1 MKTKITL
8 IIVILLVATLLN
20 PSFAMASGHQANVFI
35 VHGIPG
41 QDVSP
46 DLDPALP
53 VDVSVNGACALPG
66 FKFGEIVGPLPLDPG
81 DYEIAISL
89 ANPDNPCSND
99 PVLGP
104 ITLPFEAGKAYSV
117 VAHLTE
123 AGGLTAS
130 LFTENISR
138 VKPPKARVIVHHTAA
153 APAVDISIVRG
164 PVPTLVIEDFSNGLD
179 LGRRGF
185 DRQGRQRRLL
195 VNSFHGLTAGKIS
208 HDYGK
213 PGFFDIG
220 AQEHIFMDIISPQK
234 FQIVFMIFEFEG
246 VNLIHGQFINE
257 NDRCVLHGS
266 VLGQPEQNVFRVAI
280 PAADHHMIFILNF
293 FQPPPLLDPLFH
305 KNRCDGC
312 RKQRH

>member
-89 ANPDNPCSND
+89 ANPDDPCSND

-123 AGGLTAS
+123 AGGITAS
-130 LFTENISR
+130 LFPENISR

-164 PVPTLVIEDFSNGLD
+164 PVPTLVIEDFSNGDQATAKLFPGKWTVKIAPAGTD
-179 LGRRGF
+179 TVVF
-185 DRQGRQRRLL
+185 ETQIRLSPKKTHL
-195 VNSFHGLTAGKIS
+195 VYA
-208 HDYGK
+208 
-213 PGFFDIG
+213 
-220 AQEHIFMDIISPQK
+220 
-234 FQIVFMIFEFEG
+234 V
-246 VNLIHGQFINE
+246 
-257 NDRCVLHGS
+257 GS
-266 VLGQPEQNVFRVAI
+266 VTSGTFTL
-280 PAADHHMIFILNF
+280 LLKTYC
-293 FQPPPLLDPLFH
+293 PP
-305 KNRCDGC
+305 K
-312 RKQRH
+312 